1 MQTQNNNSN
10 INPEYFLE
18 LSNLEEQGNQ
28 ERLSNDFTIQSN
40 LENVEQTRF
49 SQSLTPIQTGMLFG
63 ISRVMGDVIADKT
76 TGSMSDL
83 SSILIKTGTM
93 HLLGKGIV
101 TTLTKPQIPEST
113 NYTTAQIKSF
123 LCENFGAIV
132 GFLTKEAG
140 KYLTKYEDH
149 LDKKDASLLSDFI
162 LLGTW
167 CCAGKMFVNKL
178 NPAIDSQEC
187 IKAIQDGDITKFQ
200 NVSKKNV
207 YFFMDVIASCIAATA
222 CIYATPSKNDNIT
235 DTISNGMICGT
246 TFSVCQQSIRALLQ
260 IGYNKLT
267 GNNIQR

>member
-1 MQTQNNNSN
+1 MQMQNNNSN
-10 INPEYFLE
+10 INSEYFLE
-18 LSNLEEQGNQ
+18 LRNLEEQGDQ
-28 ERLSNDFTIQSN
+28 RLSNDFTMQSN
-40 LENVEQTRF
+40 PENTEQIRCT
-49 SQSLTPIQTGMLFG
+49 QSLTPIQTGMLFG

-83 SSILIKTGTM
+83 SSILIKTGIM
-93 HLLGKGIV
+93 HLLGKGVI
-101 TTLTKPQIPEST
+101 TISTKPQIPTNT
-113 NYTTAQIKSF
+113 NYTVAQIKSF

-132 GFLTKEAG
+132 SFLTQEAG

-149 LDKKDASLLSDFI
+149 LDKKDAALLSDFI

-167 CCAGKMFVNKL
+167 FCSGKMFSNKL
-178 NPAIDSQEC
+178 NPLIDSQKC

-235 DTISNGMICGT
+235 DTIFNGMICGT
-246 TFSVCQQSIRALLQ
+246 TFSTCQQSIRALLQ